1 MRGQYDRNLKSFRM
15 DTTEIKNKITAILDK
30 ELPGFYIRV
39 QEYTHFFDKT
49 PQLGIKIA
57 ANEYRINQVAGQH
70 PQSVSLMLDIATME
84 LSVQIFGGNGGHRI
98 YLIPDMTNPKEK
110 YLAMASARVPFRTP
124 QKNEK
129 AVLNAIYL
137 FATRYKFL
145 LFENRDRLMYQ
156 NYVDYDKL
164 FAI

>member
-15 DTTEIKNKITAILDK
+15 DTTDIKNKITAILKK
-30 ELPGFYIRV
+30 ELAGFYIRL
-39 QEYTHFFDKT
+39 QDRTHFFDGT
-49 PQLGIKIA
+49 PQLAIKIA
-57 ANEYRINQVAGQH
+57 ANDYKINNIAGQH

-98 YLIPDMTNPKEK
+98 YLIPDLSNPKEK
-110 YLAMASARVPFRTP
+110 YLAMSSAKVPFRTP

-164 FAI
+164 FAL